1 MHIIVY
7 ISEYTGRDEDIEADL
22 ADITQL
28 AQINNVE
35 AQITGLL
42 FYHDRHF
49 LQVIEAEQV
58 TLANLMDVLAKD
70 PRHKNI
76 ERIVDET
83 IPARSFSDWHMASF
97 NLSDDE
103 PLVPEEIKK
112 ITELFKDNVSIASA
126 GGDLLVGFYQ
136 SMLTKTL

>member
-7 ISEYTGRDEDIEADL
+7 ISEYTGRDEDVESDL
-22 ADITQL
+22 ADIAKL

-49 LQVIEAEQV
+49 LQVIEAKQV
-58 TLANLMDVLAKD
+58 TLENLMDILAND

-76 ERIVDET
+76 ERIVDES
-83 IPARSFSDWHMASF
+83 IPVRSFSDWHMASF

-103 PLVPEEIKK
+103 PLLPEEIKK

-126 GGDLLVGFYQ
+126 GGDLLMGFYRAK
-136 SMLTKTL
+136 LTKSL

>member
-22 ADITQL
+22 VDISKL
-28 AQINNVE
+28 AQINNVK

-58 TLANLMDVLAKD
+58 TLTNLMDVLAKD

-76 ERIVDET
+76 ERIVDEA

-136 SMLTKTL
+136 AKLTKSL

>member
-28 AQINNVE
+28 AQINNVN
-35 AQITGLL
+35 AKITGLL

-49 LQVIEAEQV
+49 LQVIEAKQV
-58 TLANLMDVLAKD
+58 TLENLMTVLVND
-70 PRHKNI
+70 SRHKDI

-83 IPARSFSDWHMASF
+83 IPTRSFSDWHMASF

-103 PLVPEEIKK
+103 PLSPEEIKK
-112 ITELFKDNVSIASA
+112 ITKLFKDNVSLASA

-136 SMLTKTL
+136 SMLTKIL